1 MRKRRQ
7 FNIRNERD
15 RTKRS
20 VATEEEKQRNSKN
33 DGELQ
38 GEQSSVMKTAKE
50 ANTAASFAMITDRCF
65 QRPLP

>member
-1 MRKRRQ
+1 MVEYELKMRKRRQ

-33 DGELQ
+33 YGELQ
-38 GEQSSVMKTAKE
+38 GEQDA
-50 ANTAASFAMITDRCF
+50 R
-65 QRPLP
+65 